1 MKGHG
6 SVSAWCIDHPVA
18 TILLT
23 FALVLLGV
31 IAFPRL
37 PIAPLPEA
45 EFPTI
50 QVAAQLPG
58 ASPETM
64 ASSVATPLEVQFSA
78 IPGVTQMTS
87 SSALGST
94 NLTLQFTLDKSID
107 TAAQEVQAAINTAAG
122 KLPKDM
128 PTLPTWRKVNPADS
142 PVLILSVNSTQ
153 MPGTELSDLV
163 ETLLARQISQ
173 IDGVGQIN
181 ITGQQRPAIR
191 VQASADKLAA
201 IGLTLADIR
210 LAIQKTSLN
219 LAKGALYGESS
230 ISTLSTNDQLFH
242 PEEYSQL
249 IVSYKDGAPVHLKD
263 VAKVVNGSENAY
275 VQAWAGDQPGV
286 NLVISRQPGANIV
299 ETVDRI
305 QAALPALEAMLP
317 ASVQVKVLV
326 DRTQTIRA
334 SLHEVEITLLI
345 AVLLVVAVMA
355 LFLRQ
360 WSATLIVSAVLG
372 VSLIASFAL
381 MYIMGFSLNNLTL
394 VAIVVAVGFVVDDA
408 IVVVENIHRHL
419 EAGDGMREAAIKGA
433 GEIGFTVVSISFS
446 LVAAFIP
453 LLFMGG
459 VVGRLFKEFALTA
472 TSTIMISVVV
482 SLTLAPTL
490 AALFMRA
497 PVHHA
502 HSKPTFGE
510 RLLAGYEKL
519 LRRALAHQKL
529 MIGVFALSLGLAVAG
544 YIFIPKGFFP
554 VQDTGFVLGTTEAA
568 ADISYGDMV
577 KKHLAMAEIVAADP
591 AVQAFSHSVGVSGSN
606 QTIAN
611 GRFWISLK
619 KRGDRDV
626 SASQFIDRIRPQ
638 LMKVPGIVLYLRAG
652 QDINLSSGPSRAQY
666 QYVLKSNDG
675 ATLSTWT
682 QRLTEKL
689 RSNPAF
695 RDISNDLQL
704 GGSITHINIDRS
716 AAARFGLTAS
726 DVDEALYDA
735 FGQRQINE
743 FQTQIN
749 QYNVIL
755 ELDTQQRGKAESLNY
770 FYLRSPL
777 SGEMVPLSALAKFD
791 APTVG
796 PLSIA
801 HDGMFP
807 AANLSF
813 NLAPGVALGDAV
825 IMLNQAKAEI
835 GMPAAMSGN
844 FQGAAQAFQSSLA
857 SQPWLILAA
866 LLAVYI
872 ILGVLYESFVHPLTI
887 ISTLPSAGLGAVIM
901 LWICG
906 QDFSIMALIGLV
918 LLIGIVKKNGIL
930 MIDFALDAQRNR
942 GLPPEEAIYEA
953 CITRFRPI
961 IMTTLAALLGALPLM
976 LGYGT
981 GAELRQP
988 LGIAVVGGL
997 LVSQAL
1003 TLFTT
1008 PVIYLWLERVFHRGS
1023 PTPAPTPAPAAMSGL
1038 ANTD

>member
-6 SVSAWCIDHPVA
+6 SISAWCVDHPVA
-18 TILLT
+18 TLLLT
-23 FALVLLGV
+23 FALVLLGA

-37 PIAPLPEA
+37 PVAPLPEA

-50 QVAAQLPG
+50 QVTAQLPG

-78 IPGVTQMTS
+78 IPGMTQMTS
-87 SSALGST
+87 SSALGSSL
-94 NLTLQFTLDKSID
+94 LTLQFTLDKSID
-107 TAAQEVQAAINTAAG
+107 TAAQEVQAAINTASG
-122 KLPKDM
+122 KLPNDM
-128 PTLPTWRKVNPADS
+128 PSLPTWRKVNPADS
-142 PVLILSVNSTQ
+142 PVLILSISSTQ
-153 MPGTELSDLV
+153 MPGTELSDYV
-163 ETLLARQISQ
+163 ETLLSRQISQ
-173 IDGVGQIN
+173 IDGVGQVS

-191 VQASADKLAA
+191 VQASPDRLAA

-210 LAIQKTSLN
+210 VVLQQASLN

-242 PEEYSQL
+242 PDEYGQL
-249 IVSYKDGAPVHLKD
+249 IVSYKNGAPVQLKD
-263 VAKVVNGSENAY
+263 VARVVSGPENAY
-275 VQAWAGDQPGV
+275 VQAWSNDQPGL
-286 NLVISRQPGANIV
+286 NLVIFRQPGANIV
-299 ETVDRI
+299 DTVDRI
-305 QAALPALEAMLP
+305 QNELPRLEAMLP
-317 ASVQVKVLV
+317 ASVDVTVLS
-326 DRTQTIRA
+326 DRTKTIRA

-360 WSATLIVSAVLG
+360 LSATLIVSSVLG
-372 VSLIASFAL
+372 VSLVASFAL
-381 MYIMGFSLNNLTL
+381 MYVMGFSLNNLTL
-394 VAIVVAVGFVVDDA
+394 VAIVISVGFVVDDA

-446 LVAAFIP
+446 LIAAFIP

-472 TSTIMISVVV
+472 TSTILISVVV

-497 PVHHA
+497 PVHQPHDR
-502 HSKPTFGE
+502 PGFGE
-510 RLLAGYEKL
+510 RLLATYERG
-519 LRRALAHQKL
+519 LRRALAHQRL
-529 MIGVFALSLGLAVAG
+529 MLGLFGLTLGLAVAG
-544 YIFIPKGFFP
+544 YVFIPKGFFP
-554 VQDTGFVLGTTEAA
+554 VQDTGFVLGTSEAA
-568 ADISYGDMV
+568 ADISYPDMV
-577 KKHLAMAEIVAADP
+577 EKHLALAKILDADP
-591 AVQAFSHSVGVSGSN
+591 AVETYSHSVGVTGSN

-611 GRFWISLK
+611 GRFWIALK
-619 KRGDRDV
+619 DRGQRDV

-638 LMKVPGIVLYLRAG
+638 LAAVPGIVLYLRAG
-652 QDINLSSGPSRAQY
+652 QDINLSSGPSRSQY

-675 ATLSTWT
+675 PTLNTWT

-689 RSNPAF
+689 RANPAF
-695 RDISNDLQL
+695 RDLSNDLQL
-704 GGSITHINIDRS
+704 GGSITHISIDRS
-716 AAARFGLTAS
+716 AAARFGLTAT

-735 FGQRQINE
+735 FGQRQVNE
-743 FQTQIN
+743 FQTETN

-755 ELDTQQRGKAESLNY
+755 ELDAKQRGKAESLNY

-777 SGEMVPLSALAKFD
+777 SGEMVPLSALAKVD
-791 APTVG
+791 PPTVG

-825 IMLNQAKAEI
+825 IMLDQAKNEI
-835 GMPAAMSGN
+835 GMPASIAGN

-866 LLAVYI
+866 LVAVYI

-887 ISTLPSAGLGAVIM
+887 ISTLPSAGLGALIM
-901 LWICG
+901 LWLLG

-930 MIDFALDAQRNR
+930 MIDFALEAQRKG
-942 GLPPEEAIYEA
+942 GLAPQEAIYQA

-976 LGYGT
+976 LGYGA

-1008 PVIYLWLERVFHRGS
+1008 PVIYLWLERLFHR
-1023 PTPAPTPAPAAMSGL
+1023 PTPAPTL
-1038 ANTD
+1038 ATTS

>member
-1 MKGHG
+1 MKGQG
-6 SVSAWCIDHPVA
+6 SISAWCIDHPVA
-18 TILLT
+18 TVLLT
-23 FALVLLGV
+23 FALVLLGL

-37 PIAPLPEA
+37 PVAPLPEA

-50 QVAAQLPG
+50 QVSAALPG
-58 ASPETM
+58 ASPDTM

-78 IPGVTQMTS
+78 IPGMTQMTS
-87 SSALGST
+87 SSALGTSL
-94 NLTLQFTLDKSID
+94 LTLQFTLDKSID

-128 PTLPTWRKVNPADS
+128 PTLPTWKKVNPADS
-142 PVLILSVNSTQ
+142 PVLILSISSTQ
-153 MPGTELSDLV
+153 MPGTELSDYA
-163 ETLLARQISQ
+163 ETLLARQLSQ

-210 LAIQKTSLN
+210 LAIQQTSLN

-242 PEEYSQL
+242 PEEYGQL
-249 IVSYKDGAPVHLKD
+249 IVSYKNGAPVRLQD
-263 VAKVVNGSENAY
+263 VARVVNGPEDAY
-275 VQAWAGDQPGV
+275 VQAWSGDQPGV

-305 QAALPALEAMLP
+305 QAALPGLEAMLP

-334 SLHEVEITLLI
+334 SLHEVEVTLLI

-372 VSLIASFAL
+372 VSLTASCAL
-381 MYIMGFSLNNLTL
+381 MYVMGFSLNNLTL
-394 VAIVVAVGFVVDDA
+394 VAIVIAVGFVVDDA

-497 PVHHA
+497 PVHPP
-502 HSKPTFGE
+502 HSKPGFGE
-510 RLLAGYEKL
+510 RLLALYERG
-519 LRRALAHQKL
+519 LRKALAHQKL
-529 MIGVFALSLGLAVAG
+529 MLGIFGLTLAMAIAG
-544 YIFIPKGFFP
+544 YVLIPKGFFP

-568 ADISYGDMV
+568 ADISYPDMV
-577 KKHLAMAEIVAADP
+577 KKHQALAEIVAADP

-619 KRGDRDV
+619 KRGERDV
-626 SASQFIDRIRPQ
+626 SASAFIDRIRPQ
-638 LMKVPGIVLYLRAG
+638 LMKVPGITLYLRAG

-689 RSNPAF
+689 RGNPAF

-704 GGSITHINIDRS
+704 GGSITHIEIDRV
-716 AAARFGLTAS
+716 AASRFGLTAS

-743 FQTQIN
+743 FQTQVN

-755 ELDTQQRGKAESLNY
+755 ELDTRQRGKAESLSY

-777 SGEMVPLSALAKFD
+777 TGEMVPLSALARFD
-791 APTVG
+791 PPTVG

-825 IMLNQAKAEI
+825 ILLDQAKSQI
-835 GMPAAMSGN
+835 GMPASISGN

-857 SQPWLILAA
+857 SQPYLILAA
-866 LLAVYI
+866 LVAVYI

-887 ISTLPSAGLGAVIM
+887 ISTLPSAGLGASLM
-901 LWICG
+901 LWLCG

-930 MIDFALDAQRNR
+930 MIDFALEAQRQG
-942 GLPPEEAIYEA
+942 GLAPQEAIYQA
-953 CITRFRPI
+953 CLTRFRPI

-1008 PVIYLWLERVFHRGS
+1008 PVIYLWLERLFHRPRS
-1023 PTPAPTPAPAAMSGL
+1023 ALLPAT
-1038 ANTD
+1038 NT

>member
-1 MKGHG
+1 MNSHKGI
-6 SVSAWCIDHPVA
+6 STWCIDHPVA

-23 FALVLLGV
+23 FALVLVGV

-50 QVAAQLPG
+50 QVSAQLPG
-58 ASPETM
+58 ASPDTM

-78 IPGVTQMTS
+78 IPGMTQMTS

-94 NLTLQFTLDKSID
+94 LLTLQFTLDKSID

-128 PTLPTWRKVNPADS
+128 PTLPTWKKVNPADS
-142 PVLILSVNSTQ
+142 PVLILSVSSTQ

-163 ETLLARQISQ
+163 ETLLSRQISQ

-210 LAIQKTSLN
+210 LAIQQTSLN

-242 PEEYSQL
+242 PEDYSQL
-249 IVSYKDGAPVHLKD
+249 IVSYKDGAPVHLRD
-263 VAKVVNGSENAY
+263 VAKVVNGAEDAY
-275 VQAWAGDQPGV
+275 VQAWAGDRPGV
-286 NLVISRQPGANIV
+286 NLVIFRQPGANIV

-305 QAALPALEAMLP
+305 QAALPGLEAMLP
-317 ASVQVKVLV
+317 ASVQVKTLI

-345 AVLLVVAVMA
+345 AILLVVAVMA

-360 WSATLIVSAVLG
+360 LSATLIVSAVLG

-381 MYIMGFSLNNLTL
+381 MYVLGFSLNNLTL

-419 EAGDGMREAAIKGA
+419 EAGDDMREAAIKGA

-490 AALFMRA
+490 AALYMRQ

-502 HSKPTFGE
+502 SAKPGFSE
-510 RLLAGYEKL
+510 RLLGWYEKG
-519 LRRALAHQKL
+519 LRRALDHQKL
-529 MIGVFALSLGLAVAG
+529 MIGVFGLSLALAVAG

-611 GRFWISLK
+611 GRFWIALK

-675 ATLSTWT
+675 ATLATWT

-704 GGSITHINIDRS
+704 GGSITHISIDRS

-743 FQTQIN
+743 FQTQVN

-755 ELDTQQRGKAESLNY
+755 ELDTKQRGKAESLNY

-777 SGEMVPLSALAKFD
+777 SGEMVPLSALARFD
-791 APTVG
+791 APTIG

-807 AANLSF
+807 AANMSF

-825 IMLNQAKAEI
+825 IQLNQAKAEI
-835 GMPAAMSGN
+835 GMPTAISGN

-866 LLAVYI
+866 LVAVYI

-887 ISTLPSAGLGAVIM
+887 ISTLPAAGLGAVIM

-930 MIDFALDAQRNR
+930 MIDFALEAQRQR
-942 GLPPEEAIYEA
+942 GLPPQEAIFEA

-997 LVSQAL
+997 LVSQML

-1008 PVIYLWLERVFHRGS
+1008 PVIYLWLERLFHRHS
-1023 PTPAPTPAPAAMSGL
+1023 HPPAPTPATAL
-1038 ANTD
+1038 ATTD

>member
-1 MKGHG
+1 MIKESRG
-6 SVSAWCIDHPVA
+6 VSAWCIDHPVA

-23 FALVLLGV
+23 FALVLLGS

-37 PIAPLPEA
+37 PLAPLPEA

-50 QVAAQLPG
+50 QVSAQLPG
-58 ASPETM
+58 ASPQTM

-78 IPGVTQMTS
+78 IPGMTQMTS
-87 SSALGST
+87 SSALGT
-94 NLTLQFTLDKSID
+94 TTLTLQFTLSKSID
-107 TAAQEVQAAINTAAG
+107 TAAQEVQAAINTASG

-142 PVLILSVNSTQ
+142 PVLILSVSSSQ
-153 MPGTELSDLV
+153 MPGTELSDYA
-163 ETLLARQISQ
+163 ETLLARQLSQ

-210 LAIQKTSLN
+210 QAIQQTSLN
-219 LAKGALYGESS
+219 LAKGALYGKSS
-230 ISTLSTNDQLFH
+230 ISTLSTNDQLFQ
-242 PEEYSQL
+242 PEEYDQL
-249 IVSYKDGAPVHLKD
+249 IVSYKNGAPVQLKD
-263 VAKVVNGSENAY
+263 VARVIRGSEDAY
-275 VQAWAGDQPGV
+275 VQAWSGDEPGV

-305 QAALPALEAMLP
+305 QAALPGLEAMLP
-317 ASVQVKVLV
+317 ASVQVKVLI

-334 SLHEVEITLLI
+334 SLHEVEMTLLI
-345 AVLLVVAVMA
+345 AILLVVAVMA

-360 WSATLIVSAVLG
+360 LSATLIVSSVLG
-372 VSLIASFAL
+372 VSLVASFAL
-381 MYIMGFSLNNLTL
+381 MYVMGFSLNNLTL
-394 VAIVVAVGFVVDDA
+394 VAIVIAVGFVVDDA

-446 LVAAFIP
+446 LIAAFIP

-472 TSTIMISVVV
+472 TSTILISVVV

-497 PVHHA
+497 PVHHE
-502 HSKPTFGE
+502 HSKPGFGE
-510 RLLAGYEKL
+510 RLLAVYERN
-519 LRRALAHQKL
+519 LRRALAHQRT
-529 MIGVFALSLGLAVAG
+529 MFGLFCVTLCLAIAG
-544 YIFIPKGFFP
+544 YVFIPKGFFP
-554 VQDTGFVLGTTEAA
+554 IQDTGFVLGTTEAA
-568 ADISYGDMV
+568 ADVSFTDMV
-577 KKHLAMAEIVAADP
+577 AKHKALAEIVAADP

-611 GRFWISLK
+611 GRFWIALK
-619 KRGDRDV
+619 PQDQRDV
-626 SASQFIDRIRPQ
+626 SASAFIDRIRPQ
-638 LMKVPGIVLYLRAG
+638 LMKIPGIVLYLRAG

-666 QYVLKSNDG
+666 QYVVKSNDG
-675 ATLSTWT
+675 DTLNTWT

-689 RSNPAF
+689 RTNPAF
-695 RDISNDLQL
+695 RDLSNDLQT
-704 GGSITHINIDRS
+704 GGSVTHINIDRG

-743 FQTQIN
+743 YQTETN

-755 ELDTQQRGKAESLNY
+755 ELDAAQRGKAESLNY

-777 SGEMVPLSALAKFD
+777 TGEMVPLSALARFD
-791 APTVG
+791 VPTSG

-825 IMLNQAKAEI
+825 LQLNQAKNEI
-835 GMPAAMSGN
+835 GMPASVNGY

-866 LLAVYI
+866 LVAVYI

-887 ISTLPSAGLGAVIM
+887 ISTLPSAGLGALIM
-901 LWICG
+901 LWLLG

-930 MIDFALDAQRNR
+930 MIDFALEAQRG
-942 GLPPEEAIYEA
+942 GLSPEEAIYKA

-976 LGYGT
+976 LGHGT

-1008 PVIYLWLERVFHRGS
+1008 PVIYLWLERLFHR
-1023 PTPAPTPAPAAMSGL
+1023 PTPAPAPAITL
-1038 ANTD
+1038 

>member
-23 FALVLLGV
+23 FALVLLGL
-31 IAFPRL
+31 IAFPKL

-107 TAAQEVQAAINTAAG
+107 TAAQEVQAAINTASG

-128 PTLPTWRKVNPADS
+128 PNLPTWRKVNPADS
-142 PVLILSVNSTQ
+142 PVLILSINSTLL
-153 MPGTELSDLV
+153 PGPELSDLV

-210 LAIQKTSLN
+210 LAIQQTSLN

-242 PEEYSQL
+242 PEEYGQL

-263 VAKVVNGSENAY
+263 VAKVVNGSEDAY

-305 QAALPALEAMLP
+305 QAALPGLEAMLP
-317 ASVQVKVLV
+317 ASVQVKVLI

-345 AVLLVVAVMA
+345 AIALVVAVMA

-360 WSATLIVSAVLG
+360 LSATLIVSAVLG
-372 VSLIASFAL
+372 VSLVATFAL

-472 TSTIMISVVV
+472 TATIMISVVV

-502 HSKPTFGE
+502 NRKPGFGE
-510 RLLAGYEKL
+510 RLLGWYEKG

-529 MIGVFALSLGLAVAG
+529 MIGVFGVSLGLAIAG

-626 SASQFIDRIRPQ
+626 SASEFIDRIRPQ

-682 QRLTEKL
+682 QRLTDKL

-704 GGSITHINIDRS
+704 GGSITHISIDRS

-755 ELDTQQRGKAESLNY
+755 ELDTRQRGKAESLNY

-777 SGEMVPLSALAKFD
+777 SGEMVPLSALARFD

-866 LLAVYI
+866 LVAVYI

-942 GLPPEEAIYEA
+942 GLTPQEAIYEA

-1008 PVIYLWLERVFHRGS
+1008 PVIYLWLERLFHR
-1023 PTPAPTPAPAAMSGL
+1023 PEPAPVAAL
-1038 ANTD
+1038 ATTD

>member
-1 MKGHG
+1 MTTARG
-6 SVSAWCIDHPVA
+6 SISAWCIDRPVA
-18 TILLT
+18 TLLLT
-23 FALVLLGV
+23 FALVLLGL
-31 IAFPRL
+31 IAFPKL

-50 QVAAQLPG
+50 QVTAQLPG
-58 ASPETM
+58 ASPDTM
-64 ASSVATPLEVQFSA
+64 ASSIATPLEVQFSA
-78 IPGVTQMTS
+78 IPGMTQMTS

-94 NLTLQFTLDKSID
+94 LLTLQFTLDKSID

-122 KLPKDM
+122 KLPGDM
-128 PTLPTWRKVNPADS
+128 PSLPTWRKVNPADS
-142 PVLILSVNSTQ
+142 PVLIVSVSSHD

-210 LAIQKTSLN
+210 LAIQQSSLN
-219 LAKGALYGESS
+219 LAKGALYGKNSV
-230 ISTLSTNDQLFH
+230 STLATNDQLFQ
-242 PEEYSQL
+242 PDEYGDL
-249 IVSYKDGAPVHLKD
+249 IVSYKDGAPVQLRD
-263 VAKVVNGSENAY
+263 VAKVVHGSENAY
-275 VQAWAGDQPGV
+275 VQAWAVDTPGV
-286 NLVISRQPGANIV
+286 NLVITRQPGANIV
-299 ETVDRI
+299 ETVERI
-305 QAALPALEAMLP
+305 QAELPRLQAMLP
-317 ASVQVKVLV
+317 ASVQVSVLM
-326 DRTQTIRA
+326 DRTTTIRA
-334 SLHEVEITLLI
+334 SLHEVEMTLLI
-345 AVLLVVAVMA
+345 AVLLVIGVMA
-355 LFLRQ
+355 IFLRQ
-360 WSATLIVSAVLG
+360 WSATIIVSSVLG

-381 MYIMGFSLNNLTL
+381 MYLMGFSLNNLTL

-419 EAGDGMREAAIKGA
+419 ETGLDKREAALKGSS
-433 GEIGFTVVSISFS
+433 EIGFTVVSISVS

-472 TSTIMISVVV
+472 TSTILISVVV

-490 AALFMRA
+490 AALFMNA
-497 PVHHA
+497 PSHRHHD
-502 HSKPTFGE
+502 KPGFGE
-510 RLLAGYEKL
+510 RLLAGYEKT
-519 LRRALAHQKL
+519 LRRALAHQRTMAGIFML
-529 MIGVFALSLGLAVAG
+529 TLALAVAG
-544 YIFIPKGFFP
+544 YVFIPKGFFP
-554 VQDTGFVLGTTEAA
+554 VQDTGFILGTSEAA
-568 ADISYGDMV
+568 ADVSYPDMV
-577 KKHLAMAEIVAADP
+577 AKHKALAQIMKDDP
-591 AVQAFSHSVGVSGSN
+591 AVRAFSHSVGVTGSN

-611 GRFWISLK
+611 GRFWISLVP
-619 KRGDRDV
+619 RGDRDV
-626 SASQFIDRIRPQ
+626 SASQFIDRIRSK
-638 LMKVPGIVLYLRAG
+638 LAKVPGIVLYLRAG
-652 QDINLSSGPSRAQY
+652 QDINLSSGPSRSQY

-675 ATLSTWT
+675 ATLNTWT

-689 RSNPAF
+689 RSIPAF

-704 GGSITHINIDRS
+704 GGSITHISIDRR
-716 AAARFGLTAS
+716 AAARFGLTAT
-726 DVDEALYDA
+726 DVDQALYDA
-735 FGQRQINE
+735 FGQRQVNE
-743 FQTQIN
+743 FQTEIN
-749 QYNVIL
+749 QYQVVL
-755 ELDTQQRGKAESLNY
+755 ELDTRQRGKAESLNY

-777 SGEMVPLSALAKFD
+777 TNEMVPLSALARVD

-796 PLSIA
+796 PLSIS

-825 IMLNQAKAEI
+825 ILLNQAKNQI
-835 GMPAAMSGN
+835 GMPASIIGN

-866 LLAVYI
+866 LVAVYI

-887 ISTLPSAGLGAVIM
+887 ISTLPSAGLGALVM
-901 LWICG
+901 LWLLG

-930 MIDFALDAQRNR
+930 LIDFALDAQRTR
-942 GLPPEEAIYEA
+942 GLSPHDAIFEA

-961 IMTTLAALLGALPLM
+961 IMTSLAALLGALPLM
-976 LGYGT
+976 LGYGA

-988 LGIAVVGGL
+988 LGISVVGGL

-1008 PVIYLWLERVFHRGS
+1008 PVIYLYLEKFFHK
-1023 PTPAPTPAPAAMSGL
+1023 PKPMPAL
-1038 ANTD
+1038 ATTH

>member
-6 SVSAWCIDHPVA
+6 SISAWCVDHPVA
-18 TILLT
+18 TLLLT
-23 FALVLLGV
+23 FALVLLGA

-50 QVAAQLPG
+50 QVTAQLPG

-78 IPGVTQMTS
+78 IPGMTQMTS

-107 TAAQEVQAAINTAAG
+107 TAAQEVQAAINTASG
-122 KLPKDM
+122 KLPNDM
-128 PTLPTWRKVNPADS
+128 PSLPTWRKVNPADS
-142 PVLILSVNSTQ
+142 PVLILSISSTQ
-153 MPGTELSDLV
+153 MPGTELSDYV

-173 IDGVGQIN
+173 IDGVGLIN

-191 VQASADKLAA
+191 VQASPDRLAA

-210 LAIQKTSLN
+210 VALQQASLN

-242 PEEYSQL
+242 PDDYGQL
-249 IVSYKDGAPVHLKD
+249 IVSYKNGAPVQLKD
-263 VAKVVNGSENAY
+263 VARVISGPENAY
-275 VQAWAGDQPGV
+275 VQAWSNDQPGL
-286 NLVISRQPGANIV
+286 NLVIFRQPGANIV
-299 ETVDRI
+299 DTVDRI
-305 QAALPALEAMLP
+305 QGELPRLEAMLP
-317 ASVQVKVLV
+317 ASVDVTVLS
-326 DRTQTIRA
+326 DRTKTIRA

-360 WSATLIVSAVLG
+360 LSATLIVSSVLG
-372 VSLIASFAL
+372 VSLVASFAL
-381 MYIMGFSLNNLTL
+381 MYVMGFSLNNLTL
-394 VAIVVAVGFVVDDA
+394 VAIVISVGFVVDDA

-446 LVAAFIP
+446 LIAAFIP

-472 TSTIMISVVV
+472 TSTILISVVV

-497 PVHHA
+497 PTDHPHDRPGF
-502 HSKPTFGE
+502 SE
-510 RLLAGYEKL
+510 RLLALYERG
-519 LRRALAHQKL
+519 LRRALAHQRL
-529 MIGVFALSLGLAVAG
+529 MLGLFGLTLGLAIAG
-544 YIFIPKGFFP
+544 YVFIPKGFFP
-554 VQDTGFVLGTTEAA
+554 VQDTGFVLGTSEAA
-568 ADISYGDMV
+568 ADISYPDMV
-577 KKHLAMAEIVAADP
+577 AKHLALAKILGADP
-591 AVQAFSHSVGVSGSN
+591 AVETFSHSVGVTGNN

-611 GRFWISLK
+611 GRFWIALK
-619 KRGDRDV
+619 DRGQRDV

-638 LMKVPGIVLYLRAG
+638 LAKVPGIVLYLRAG
-652 QDINLSSGPSRAQY
+652 QDINLSSGPSRSQY

-675 ATLSTWT
+675 PTLNTWT

-689 RSNPAF
+689 RANPAF
-695 RDISNDLQL
+695 RDLSNDLQL
-704 GGSITHINIDRS
+704 GGSITHISIDRS
-716 AAARFGLTAS
+716 AAARFGLTAT

-735 FGQRQINE
+735 FGQRQVNE
-743 FQTQIN
+743 FQTETN

-755 ELDTQQRGKAESLNY
+755 ELDAQQRGKAESLNY

-777 SGEMVPLSALAKFD
+777 SGEMVPLSALAKVD
-791 APTVG
+791 PPTVG

-825 IMLNQAKAEI
+825 IMLEQAKNQI
-835 GMPAAMSGN
+835 GMPASIAGN

-866 LLAVYI
+866 LVAVYI

-887 ISTLPSAGLGAVIM
+887 ISTLPSAGLGALIM
-901 LWICG
+901 LWLLG

-930 MIDFALDAQRNR
+930 MIDFALEAQRKG
-942 GLPPEEAIYEA
+942 GLSPQEAIYQA

-976 LGYGT
+976 LGYGA

-1008 PVIYLWLERVFHRGS
+1008 PVIYLWLERLFHR
-1023 PTPAPTPAPAAMSGL
+1023 PTPAPAL
-1038 ANTD
+1038 ASTS

>member
-704 GGSITHINIDRS
+704 GGSITHISIDRS

-1023 PTPAPTPAPAAMSGL
+1023 PTPAPTPAPAAMPGL

>member
-1 MKGHG
+1 MIKDSRG
-6 SVSAWCIDHPVA
+6 VSAWCIDHPVA
-18 TILLT
+18 TLLLT
-23 FALVLLGV
+23 FALVLLGA

-37 PIAPLPEA
+37 PLAPLPEA

-50 QVAAQLPG
+50 QVSAQLPG
-58 ASPETM
+58 ASPQTM

-87 SSALGST
+87 SSALGT
-94 NLTLQFTLDKSID
+94 TTLTLQFTLSKSID
-107 TAAQEVQAAINTAAG
+107 TAAQEVQAAINTASG

-142 PVLILSVNSTQ
+142 PVLILSVSSSR
-153 MPGTELSDLV
+153 MPGTELSDYA
-163 ETLLARQISQ
+163 ETLLARQLSQ

-210 LAIQKTSLN
+210 LAIQQTSLN
-219 LAKGALYGESS
+219 LAKGALYGQSS
-230 ISTLSTNDQLFH
+230 ISTLSTNDQLFQ
-242 PEEYSQL
+242 PEEYGQL
-249 IVSYKDGAPVHLKD
+249 IVSYKNGAPVQLKD
-263 VAKVVNGSENAY
+263 VARVIRGSEDAY
-275 VQAWAGDQPGV
+275 VQAWSGDEPGV

-305 QAALPALEAMLP
+305 QAALPGLQAMLP
-317 ASVQVKVLV
+317 ASVQVKVLI

-334 SLHEVEITLLI
+334 SLHEVEMTLLI
-345 AVLLVVAVMA
+345 AILLVVAVMA

-360 WSATLIVSAVLG
+360 LSATLIVSAVLG
-372 VSLIASFAL
+372 VSLVASFAL
-381 MYIMGFSLNNLTL
+381 MYVMGFSLNNLTL
-394 VAIVVAVGFVVDDA
+394 VAIVIAVGFVVDDA

-472 TSTIMISVVV
+472 TSTILISVVV

-497 PVHHA
+497 PVHHENA
-502 HSKPTFGE
+502 KPGFGE
-510 RLLAGYEKL
+510 RLLAVYERG
-519 LRRALAHQKL
+519 LRRALAQQKMMFGL
-529 MIGVFALSLGLAVAG
+529 FCLTLGLAIAG
-544 YIFIPKGFFP
+544 YVFIPKGFFP
-554 VQDTGFVLGTTEAA
+554 IQDTGFVLGTTEAA
-568 ADISYGDMV
+568 ADVSFNDMV
-577 KKHLAMAEIVAADP
+577 AKHKALAEIVAADP

-611 GRFWISLK
+611 GRFWIALK
-619 KRGDRDV
+619 PQDQRDV
-626 SASQFIDRIRPQ
+626 SASAFIDRIRPQ
-638 LMKVPGIVLYLRAG
+638 LMKIPGIVLYLRAG

-675 ATLSTWT
+675 DTLNTWT

-695 RDISNDLQL
+695 RDLSNDLQT

-743 FQTQIN
+743 YQTETN

-755 ELDTQQRGKAESLNY
+755 ELDAAQRGKAESLNY

-777 SGEMVPLSALAKFD
+777 TGEMVPLSALARFD
-791 APTVG
+791 VPTSG

-813 NLAPGVALGDAV
+813 NLTPGVALGDAV
-825 IMLNQAKAEI
+825 LALNQAKNEI
-835 GMPAAMSGN
+835 GMPASISGN

-866 LLAVYI
+866 LVAVYI

-887 ISTLPSAGLGAVIM
+887 ISTLPSAGLGALIM
-901 LWICG
+901 LWLLG

-930 MIDFALDAQRNR
+930 MIDFALEAQRG
-942 GLPPEEAIYEA
+942 GLSPEEAIYKA

-976 LGYGT
+976 LGHGT

-1008 PVIYLWLERVFHRGS
+1008 PVIYLWLERLFHR
-1023 PTPAPTPAPAAMSGL
+1023 PTPAPVPAITP
-1038 ANTD
+1038 

>member
-6 SVSAWCIDHPVA
+6 SISAWCIDHPVA

-210 LAIQKTSLN
+210 LAIQQTSLN

-263 VAKVVNGSENAY
+263 VAKVVNGSEDAY
-275 VQAWAGDQPGV
+275 VQAWAGDKPGV

-305 QAALPALEAMLP
+305 QAALPGLEAMLP

-334 SLHEVEITLLI
+334 SLHEVEVTLLI
-345 AVLLVVAVMA
+345 AILLVVAVMA

-360 WSATLIVSAVLG
+360 WSATMIVSAVLG

-529 MIGVFALSLGLAVAG
+529 MIGVFGLSLGLAIAG

-591 AVQAFSHSVGVSGSN
+591 AVAAFSHSVGVSGSN

-675 ATLSTWT
+675 AVLSTWT

-689 RSNPAF
+689 RANPAF

-704 GGSITHINIDRS
+704 GGSITHISIDRS

-755 ELDTQQRGKAESLNY
+755 ELDTKQRGKAESLNY

-866 LLAVYI
+866 LVAVYI

-930 MIDFALDAQRNR
+930 MIDFALEAQRKG
-942 GLPPEEAIYEA
+942 GLPPEEAIYQA

-1008 PVIYLWLERVFHRGS
+1008 PVIYLWLERLFHRHTL
-1023 PTPAPTPAPAAMSGL
+1023 PPAPAPLPAL
-1038 ANTD
+1038 ATTD

>member
-1 MKGHG
+1 MKGRG
-6 SVSAWCIDHPVA
+6 SMSAWCIDHPVA
-18 TILLT
+18 TVLLT
-23 FALVLLGV
+23 FALVLLGL
-31 IAFPRL
+31 IAFARL
-37 PIAPLPEA
+37 PVAPLPEA

-50 QVAAQLPG
+50 QVSATLPG
-58 ASPETM
+58 ASPDTM

-87 SSALGST
+87 SSALGSSL
-94 NLTLQFTLDKSID
+94 LTLQFTLNKSID

-142 PVLILSVNSTQ
+142 PVLILSISSTQ
-153 MPGTELSDLV
+153 MPGTELSDYA

-210 LAIQKTSLN
+210 LAIQQTSLN

-242 PEEYSQL
+242 PEEYGQL
-249 IVSYKDGAPVHLKD
+249 IVSYKDGAPVHLQD
-263 VAKVVNGSENAY
+263 VARVVNGSENAY
-275 VQAWAGDQPGV
+275 VQAWSGDQPGV

-299 ETVDRI
+299 DTVDRI
-305 QAALPALEAMLP
+305 QAALPGLEAMLP

-372 VSLIASFAL
+372 VSLTASFAL
-381 MYIMGFSLNNLTL
+381 MYVMGFSLNNLTL
-394 VAIVVAVGFVVDDA
+394 VAIVIAVGFVVDDA

-433 GEIGFTVVSISFS
+433 AEIGFTVVSISFS

-497 PVHHA
+497 PVHPAHA
-502 HSKPTFGE
+502 QPGFGE
-510 RLLAGYEKL
+510 HLLAFYERG
-519 LRRALAHQKL
+519 LRKALAHQQL
-529 MIGVFALSLGLAVAG
+529 MLGIFGLTLSMAIAG
-544 YIFIPKGFFP
+544 YILIPKGFFP

-568 ADISYGDMV
+568 ADISYPDMV
-577 KKHLAMAEIVAADP
+577 KKHQALAEIVAADP

-626 SASQFIDRIRPQ
+626 SASAFIDRIRPQ
-638 LMKVPGIVLYLRAG
+638 LMQVPGIVLYLRAG

-675 ATLSTWT
+675 PTLSTWT

-689 RSNPAF
+689 RGNPAF
-695 RDISNDLQL
+695 RDVSNDLQL
-704 GGSITHINIDRS
+704 GGSITHINIDRT

-743 FQTQIN
+743 FQTEIN

-777 SGEMVPLSALAKFD
+777 TGEMVPLSALARFD
-791 APTVG
+791 APSIG

-825 IMLNQAKAEI
+825 ILLDQAKSEI
-835 GMPAAMSGN
+835 GMPAAISGN

-857 SQPWLILAA
+857 SQPYLILAA
-866 LLAVYI
+866 LVAVYI

-887 ISTLPSAGLGAVIM
+887 ISTLPSAGLGALLM
-901 LWICG
+901 LWLCG

-930 MIDFALDAQRNR
+930 MIDFALEAQRNR
-942 GLPPEEAIYEA
+942 GLAPEEAIYQA

-1008 PVIYLWLERVFHRGS
+1008 PVIYLWLERLFHRPQPALS
-1023 PTPAPTPAPAAMSGL
+1023 PAT
-1038 ANTD
+1038 NT

>member
-23 FALVLLGV
+23 FALVLLGA

-128 PTLPTWRKVNPADS
+128 PNLPTWRKVNPADS
-142 PVLILSVNSTQ
+142 PVLILSVNSSL
-153 MPGTELSDLV
+153 MPGPELSDLT
-163 ETLLARQISQ
+163 ETLLSRQLSQ
-173 IDGVGQIN
+173 VDGVGQVA

-191 VQASADKLAA
+191 VQVSADKLAA

-210 LAIQKTSLN
+210 LAIQQTSLN

-242 PEEYSQL
+242 PDEYSQL

-263 VAKVVNGSENAY
+263 VAKVVNGSEDAY
-275 VQAWAGDQPGV
+275 VQAWAGSQPGV
-286 NLVISRQPGANIV
+286 NLVIFRQPGANIV

-317 ASVQVKVLV
+317 ASVEVKVLI

-360 WSATLIVSAVLG
+360 LSATLIVSAVLG

-381 MYIMGFSLNNLTL
+381 MYVMGFSLNNLTL

-497 PVHHA
+497 PVHNAHA
-502 HSKPTFGE
+502 KPGFGE
-510 RLLAGYEKL
+510 RLLAWYEKG
-519 LRRALAHQKL
+519 LRRALAHQKT
-529 MIGVFALSLGLAVAG
+529 MIGVFALSLALAVAG

-554 VQDTGFVLGTTEAA
+554 IQDTGFVLGTTEAA

-591 AVQAFSHSVGVSGSN
+591 AVETFSHSVGVSGSN

-611 GRFWISLK
+611 GRFWITLK

-675 ATLSTWT
+675 PTLSTWT

-689 RSNPAF
+689 RANPAF

-704 GGSITHINIDRS
+704 GGSITHISIDRS

-755 ELDTQQRGKAESLNY
+755 ELDTKQRGKAESLNY

-791 APTVG
+791 APTIG

-825 IMLNQAKAEI
+825 IMLNQAKVDI
-835 GMPAAMSGN
+835 GMPAAISGN

-866 LLAVYI
+866 LVAVYI

-930 MIDFALDAQRNR
+930 MIDFALEAQRNG
-942 GLPPEEAIYEA
+942 GLSPEEAIFKA

-1008 PVIYLWLERVFHRGS
+1008 PVIYLWLERLFHRHTLS
-1023 PTPAPTPAPAAMSGL
+1023 PAPPPTPAL
-1038 ANTD
+1038 ATTD

>member
-6 SVSAWCIDHPVA
+6 SISAWCVDHPVA
-18 TILLT
+18 TLLLT
-23 FALVLLGV
+23 FALMLLGA

-50 QVAAQLPG
+50 QVTAQLPG

-78 IPGVTQMTS
+78 IPGMTQMTS

-107 TAAQEVQAAINTAAG
+107 TAAQEVQAAINTASG
-122 KLPKDM
+122 KLPNDM
-128 PTLPTWRKVNPADS
+128 PSLPTWRKVNPADS
-142 PVLILSVNSTQ
+142 PVLILSISSTQ
-153 MPGTELSDLV
+153 MPGTELSDYV

-173 IDGVGQIN
+173 IDGVGLIN

-191 VQASADKLAA
+191 VQASPDRLAA

-210 LAIQKTSLN
+210 VALQQASLN

-242 PEEYSQL
+242 PDDYGQL
-249 IVSYKDGAPVHLKD
+249 IVSYKNGAPVQLKD
-263 VAKVVNGSENAY
+263 VARVISGPENAY
-275 VQAWAGDQPGV
+275 VQAWSNDQPGL
-286 NLVISRQPGANIV
+286 NLVIFRQPGANIV
-299 ETVDRI
+299 DTVDRI
-305 QAALPALEAMLP
+305 QGELPRLEAMLP
-317 ASVQVKVLV
+317 ASVDVTVLS
-326 DRTQTIRA
+326 DRTKTIRA

-360 WSATLIVSAVLG
+360 LSATLIVSSVLG
-372 VSLIASFAL
+372 VSLVASFAL
-381 MYIMGFSLNNLTL
+381 MYVMGFSLNNLTL
-394 VAIVVAVGFVVDDA
+394 VAIVISVGFVVDDA

-446 LVAAFIP
+446 LIAAFIP

-472 TSTIMISVVV
+472 TSTILISVVV

-497 PVHHA
+497 PTNHPHDR
-502 HSKPTFGE
+502 PGFGE
-510 RLLAGYEKL
+510 RLLARYERG
-519 LRRALAHQKL
+519 LRRALAHQRL
-529 MIGVFALSLGLAVAG
+529 MLGLFGLTLGLAIAG
-544 YIFIPKGFFP
+544 YVFIPKGFFP
-554 VQDTGFVLGTTEAA
+554 VQDTGFVLGTSEAA
-568 ADISYGDMV
+568 ADISYPDMV
-577 KKHLAMAEIVAADP
+577 AKHLALAKILGADP
-591 AVQAFSHSVGVSGSN
+591 AVETFSHSVGVTGNN

-611 GRFWISLK
+611 GRFWIALK
-619 KRGDRDV
+619 DRGQRDV

-638 LMKVPGIVLYLRAG
+638 LAKVPGIVLYLRAG
-652 QDINLSSGPSRAQY
+652 QDINLSSGPSRSQY

-675 ATLSTWT
+675 PTLNTWT

-689 RSNPAF
+689 RANPAF
-695 RDISNDLQL
+695 RDLSNDLQL
-704 GGSITHINIDRS
+704 GGSITHISIDRS
-716 AAARFGLTAS
+716 AAARFGLTAT

-735 FGQRQINE
+735 FGQRQVNE
-743 FQTQIN
+743 FQTETN

-755 ELDTQQRGKAESLNY
+755 ELDAQQRGKAESLNY

-777 SGEMVPLSALAKFD
+777 SGEMVPLSALAKVD
-791 APTVG
+791 PPTVG

-825 IMLNQAKAEI
+825 IMLEQAKNQI
-835 GMPAAMSGN
+835 GMPASIAGN

-866 LLAVYI
+866 LVAVYI

-887 ISTLPSAGLGAVIM
+887 ISTLPSAGLGALIM
-901 LWICG
+901 LWLLG

-930 MIDFALDAQRNR
+930 MIDFALEAQRKG
-942 GLPPEEAIYEA
+942 GLSPQEAIYQA

-976 LGYGT
+976 LGYGA

-1008 PVIYLWLERVFHRGS
+1008 PVIYLWLERLFHR
-1023 PTPAPTPAPAAMSGL
+1023 PTPAPAL
-1038 ANTD
+1038 ASTS

>member
-1 MKGHG
+1 MKAHG
-6 SVSAWCIDHPVA
+6 GVSAWCIDHPVA

-163 ETLLARQISQ
+163 ETLLSRQISQ

-210 LAIQKTSLN
+210 LAIQQTSLN

-242 PEEYSQL
+242 PDEYSQL

-263 VAKVVNGSENAY
+263 VAKVVNGSEDAY
-275 VQAWAGDQPGV
+275 VQAWAGDKPGV

-345 AVLLVVAVMA
+345 AIMLVVAVMA

-372 VSLIASFAL
+372 VSLVASFAL

-459 VVGRLFKEFALTA
+459 VVGRLFKEFALMA

-502 HSKPTFGE
+502 HSKKTFGE
-510 RLLAGYEKL
+510 RLLGGYEKL

-529 MIGVFALSLGLAVAG
+529 MIGVFGLSLALAIAG

-591 AVQAFSHSVGVSGSN
+591 AVEAFSHSVGVSGSN

-689 RSNPAF
+689 RANPAF

-704 GGSITHINIDRS
+704 GGSITHISIDRS

-755 ELDTQQRGKAESLNY
+755 ELDTKQRGKAESLNY

-866 LLAVYI
+866 LVAVYI

-930 MIDFALDAQRNR
+930 MIDFALDAQRNG
-942 GLPPEEAIYEA
+942 GLPPEEAIYQA

-1008 PVIYLWLERVFHRGS
+1008 PVIYLWLERLFHR
-1023 PTPAPTPAPAAMSGL
+1023 PKKPAPVPAL
-1038 ANTD
+1038 ATTD

>member
-6 SVSAWCIDHPVA
+6 SISAWCIDHPVA

-23 FALVLLGV
+23 FALVLLGA

-128 PTLPTWRKVNPADS
+128 PNLPTWRKVNPADS
-142 PVLILSVNSTQ
+142 PVLILSVNSSL
-153 MPGTELSDLV
+153 MPGPELSDLT
-163 ETLLARQISQ
+163 ETLLSRQLSQ
-173 IDGVGQIN
+173 VDGVGQVS

-191 VQASADKLAA
+191 VQVSADKLAA

-210 LAIQKTSLN
+210 LAIQQTSLN

-242 PEEYSQL
+242 PDEYSQL

-263 VAKVVNGSENAY
+263 VAKVVNGSQDAY
-275 VQAWAGDQPGV
+275 VQAWAGSQPGV
-286 NLVISRQPGANIV
+286 NLVIFRQPGANIV

-305 QAALPALEAMLP
+305 QAALPALQAMLP
-317 ASVQVKVLV
+317 ASVQVKVLI

-334 SLHEVEITLLI
+334 SLHEVEITLMI
-345 AVLLVVAVMA
+345 AVMLVVAVMA

-360 WSATLIVSAVLG
+360 LSATLIVSAVLG

-381 MYIMGFSLNNLTL
+381 MYVMGFSLNNLTL

-497 PVHHA
+497 PEHHA
-502 HSKPTFGE
+502 QGKPGFGE
-510 RLLAGYEKL
+510 RLLAWYEKG
-519 LRRALAHQKL
+519 LRRALAHQTL
-529 MIGVFALSLGLAVAG
+529 MIGVFGLSLGLAVAG

-611 GRFWISLK
+611 GRFWIALK

-626 SASQFIDRIRPQ
+626 SASEFIDRIRPQ

-675 ATLSTWT
+675 AVLSTWT

-689 RSNPAF
+689 RGNPAF

-704 GGSITHINIDRS
+704 GGSITHITIDRS

-755 ELDTQQRGKAESLNY
+755 ELDTRQRGKAESLNY

-825 IMLNQAKAEI
+825 IMLNQAKVDI
-835 GMPAAMSGN
+835 GMPAAINGN

-930 MIDFALDAQRNR
+930 MIDFALEAQRKG
-942 GLPPEEAIYEA
+942 GLSPEEAIFQA

-1008 PVIYLWLERVFHRGS
+1008 PVIYLWLERLFHRHTL
-1023 PTPAPTPAPAAMSGL
+1023 PPAASPVPAL
-1038 ANTD
+1038 ATTD

>member
-1 MKGHG
+1 MKGRG
-6 SVSAWCIDHPVA
+6 SISAWCIDHPVA
-18 TILLT
+18 TLLLT
-23 FALVLLGV
+23 FALVLLGA

-37 PIAPLPEA
+37 PVAPLPEA

-50 QVAAQLPG
+50 QISAQLPG

-78 IPGVTQMTS
+78 IPGMTQMTS

-94 NLTLQFTLDKSID
+94 LLTLQFTLDKSID
-107 TAAQEVQAAINTAAG
+107 TAAQEVQAAINTASG
-122 KLPKDM
+122 KLPNDM
-128 PTLPTWRKVNPADS
+128 PSLPTWRKVNPADS
-142 PVLILSVNSTQ
+142 PVLILSISSTQ
-153 MPGTELSDLV
+153 MPGTELSDHV

-173 IDGVGQIN
+173 IDGVGLIN

-191 VQASADKLAA
+191 VQASPDRLAA

-210 LAIQKTSLN
+210 VALQRASLN

-242 PEEYSQL
+242 PEEYGQL
-249 IVSYKDGAPVHLKD
+249 IVSYKNGAPVQLKD
-263 VAKVVNGSENAY
+263 VARVVSGPENAY
-275 VQAWAGDQPGV
+275 VQAWSNDQPGL
-286 NLVISRQPGANIV
+286 NLVIFRQPGANIV
-299 ETVDRI
+299 DTVDRI
-305 QAALPALEAMLP
+305 QGELPRLQAMLP
-317 ASVQVKVLV
+317 ASVDVTVLS
-326 DRTQTIRA
+326 DRTKTIRA
-334 SLHEVEITLLI
+334 SLHEVELTLLI

-360 WSATLIVSAVLG
+360 LSATLIVSSVLG
-372 VSLIASFAL
+372 VSLVASFAL
-381 MYIMGFSLNNLTL
+381 MYVLGFSLNNLTL
-394 VAIVVAVGFVVDDA
+394 VAIVISVGFVVDDA

-419 EAGDGMREAAIKGA
+419 EAGDGMREAAIKGS

-472 TSTIMISVVV
+472 TSTILISVAV

-497 PVHHA
+497 PVHRPHDR
-502 HSKPTFGE
+502 PGFGE
-510 RLLAGYEKL
+510 RLLALYDRG
-519 LRRALAHQKL
+519 LRRALAHQRL
-529 MIGVFALSLGLAVAG
+529 MLGLFGLTLGLAIAG
-544 YIFIPKGFFP
+544 YVFIPKGFFP
-554 VQDTGFVLGTTEAA
+554 VQDTGFVLGTSEAA
-568 ADISYGDMV
+568 ADISYPDMV
-577 KKHLAMAEIVAADP
+577 AKHLALAKILGADP
-591 AVQAFSHSVGVSGSN
+591 AVETFSHSVGVTGSN

-611 GRFWISLK
+611 GRFWIALK
-619 KRGDRDV
+619 DRGQRDV

-638 LMKVPGIVLYLRAG
+638 LAKVPGIVLYLRAG
-652 QDINLSSGPSRAQY
+652 QDINLSSGPSRSQY

-675 ATLSTWT
+675 PTLNTWT

-689 RSNPAF
+689 RANPAF
-695 RDISNDLQL
+695 RDLSNDLQL
-704 GGSITHINIDRS
+704 GGSITHISIDRS
-716 AAARFGLTAS
+716 AAARFGLTAT

-735 FGQRQINE
+735 FGQRQVNE
-743 FQTQIN
+743 FQTETN

-755 ELDTQQRGKAESLNY
+755 ELDAKQRGKAESLNY

-777 SGEMVPLSALAKFD
+777 SGEMVPLSALAKVD
-791 APTVG
+791 PPTVG

-825 IMLNQAKAEI
+825 IMLDQAKNQI
-835 GMPAAMSGN
+835 GMPASIAGN

-866 LLAVYI
+866 LVAVYI

-887 ISTLPSAGLGAVIM
+887 ISTLPSAGLGALIM
-901 LWICG
+901 LWLLG

-930 MIDFALDAQRNR
+930 MIDFALDAQRQG
-942 GLPPEEAIYEA
+942 GLSPQEAIYQA
-953 CITRFRPI
+953 CLTRFRPI

-976 LGYGT
+976 LGYGA

-1008 PVIYLWLERVFHRGS
+1008 PVIYLWLERLFHR
-1023 PTPAPTPAPAAMSGL
+1023 PTPAPAL
-1038 ANTD
+1038 ASTS

>member
-6 SVSAWCIDHPVA
+6 SISAWCIDHPVA
-18 TILLT
+18 TVLLT

-58 ASPETM
+58 ANPETM

-94 NLTLQFTLDKSID
+94 ILTLQFTLDKSID

-128 PTLPTWRKVNPADS
+128 PNLPNWRKVNPADS
-142 PVLILSVNSTQ
+142 PVLILSINSPQ
-153 MPGTELSDLV
+153 MPGTEVSDLV

-173 IDGVGQIN
+173 IDGVGNIN

-210 LAIQKTSLN
+210 LAIQQTSLN

-242 PEEYSQL
+242 PEEYGQL

-263 VAKVVNGSENAY
+263 VAKVVNGSEDAY
-275 VQAWAGDQPGV
+275 IQAWADGQPGV
-286 NLVISRQPGANIV
+286 NLVIFRQPGANIV
-299 ETVDRI
+299 ATVDRI
-305 QAALPALEAMLP
+305 QAALPTLEAMLP
-317 ASVQVKVLV
+317 ATVQVKVLV

-334 SLHEVEITLLI
+334 SLREVEVTLLI
-345 AVLLVVAVMA
+345 AILLVVAVMA

-360 WSATLIVSAVLG
+360 LSATLIVASVLG

-394 VAIVVAVGFVVDDA
+394 VAIVVSVGFVVDDA

-502 HSKPTFGE
+502 HDKPGFGE
-510 RLLAGYEKL
+510 RLLALYEKG

-529 MIGVFALSLGLAVAG
+529 MIGVFGLSLGLAVAG

-591 AVQAFSHSVGVSGSN
+591 AVETFSHSVGVAGSN

-675 ATLSTWT
+675 ALLSTWT

-704 GGSITHINIDRS
+704 GGSITHISIDRS

-743 FQTQIN
+743 FQTQTN

-755 ELDTQQRGKAESLNY
+755 ELDTKQRGKAESLNY

-777 SGEMVPLSALAKFD
+777 SGEMVPLSALAKFE
-791 APTVG
+791 APTIG

-825 IMLNQAKAEI
+825 IMLDQAKTDI
-835 GMPAAMSGN
+835 GMPAAISGN

-866 LLAVYI
+866 LVAVYI

-953 CITRFRPI
+953 CMTRFRPI

-1008 PVIYLWLERVFHRGS
+1008 PVIYLWLERLFHR
-1023 PTPAPTPAPAAMSGL
+1023 PTPAQQPVL
-1038 ANTD
+1038 ATTD

>member
-58 ASPETM
+58 ANPETM

-94 NLTLQFTLDKSID
+94 ILTLQFTLDKSID

-128 PTLPTWRKVNPADS
+128 PNLPNWRKVNPADS
-142 PVLILSVNSTQ
+142 PVLILSINSPQ
-153 MPGTELSDLV
+153 MPGTEVSDLV

-210 LAIQKTSLN
+210 LAIQQTSLN

-242 PEEYSQL
+242 PQEYGQL

-263 VAKVVNGSENAY
+263 VAKVVNGSEDAY
-275 VQAWAGDQPGV
+275 IQAWTDGQPGV
-286 NLVISRQPGANIV
+286 NLVIFRQPGANIV

-305 QAALPALEAMLP
+305 QAALPTLEAMLP
-317 ASVQVKVLV
+317 ASVQVKVLI

-334 SLHEVEITLLI
+334 SLHEVEVTLLI
-345 AVLLVVAVMA
+345 AILLVVAVMA

-360 WSATLIVSAVLG
+360 LSATLIVASVLG

-394 VAIVVAVGFVVDDA
+394 VAIVVSVGFVVDDA

-502 HSKPTFGE
+502 HDKPGFGE
-510 RLLAGYEKL
+510 RLLALYEKG

-529 MIGVFALSLGLAVAG
+529 MIGVFGLSLGLAVAG

-591 AVQAFSHSVGVSGSN
+591 AVETFSHSVGVSGSN

-675 ATLSTWT
+675 ALLSTWT

-689 RSNPAF
+689 RANPAF

-704 GGSITHINIDRS
+704 GGSITHISIDRS

-755 ELDTQQRGKAESLNY
+755 ELDTKQRGKAESLNY

-825 IMLNQAKAEI
+825 IMLNQAKTDI
-835 GMPAAMSGN
+835 GMPAAISGN

-866 LLAVYI
+866 LVAVYI

-953 CITRFRPI
+953 CLTRFRPI

-1008 PVIYLWLERVFHRGS
+1008 PVIYLMLERLFHR
-1023 PTPAPTPAPAAMSGL
+1023 PKPAPMSAL
-1038 ANTD
+1038 TTTD